1 MVMFLAVA
9 YSVMEFGGIVEYVNG
24 LGGLEEWDM
33 GVRVV
38 GLWLS

>member
-9 YSVMEFGGIVEYVNG
+9 YSVMEFGGIFEYVSG